1 MISPGA
7 FFHFCKIFIFWI
19 KGQKMAQND
28 KRFCLFCSI
37 NQETYIIWLSFM
49 VHMSKMAICPGVND
63 NISDNNTIFQN
74 FNFPC
79 RQGGEGQK

>member
-1 MISPGA
+1 
-7 FFHFCKIFIFWI
+7 
-19 KGQKMAQND
+19 
-28 KRFCLFCSI
+28 
-37 NQETYIIWLSFM
+37 M